1 MPGAP
6 MVGPHMGPFVN
17 GVGPGLPGFGG
28 PFGPN
33 TFPRPGYMGPGAAGG
48 NYGIPRRP
56 FFPPRPPR
64 VGSPTISSSRPYTSS
79 YYSHSDPGSHHTD
92 QELHDAVHHLDQ
104 SQHEANEKAE
114 ALAEA
119 QGLQTNE
126 IGRYLH
132 QLGSVMDKNRAEQL
146 RELATLH
153 DDIGRIR
160 DVLNHPPPPLPA
172 KSPTRVI
179 VPEPPIQVTVNA
191 DPTRPVLSRPPS
203 MHPTPQMQTAIM
215 DITEHSESGESPV
228 IAATLPVVTEKDS
241 QQDLLLRDLQNK
253 VAELVR
259 RMADSE
265 RQQQQPVEKI
275 VIKET
280 DYNPADMAAS
290 KPLPPQPPVVLAPP
304 LPLSPTAQSDSA
316 PHHVHFGPEHVKETT
331 TEVMYHALRCNRKS
345 Y

>member
-1 MPGAP
+1 
-6 MVGPHMGPFVN
+6 MVGPHMGPFMN

-33 TFPRPGYMGPGAAGG
+33 VFPRPGYMGPGAAGG
-48 NYGIPRRP
+48 NYGIPRRQ

-92 QELHDAVHHLDQ
+92 QELHDAVNHLDQ

-146 RELATLH
+146 NELATLH

-160 DVLNHPPPPLPA
+160 DALNHPPPPLPA
-172 KSPTRVI
+172 KSPTRAV
-179 VPEPPIQVTVNA
+179 VPEAPVQVTVNTE
-191 DPTRPVLSRPPS
+191 PTRPVLSRPPS
-203 MHPTPQMQTAIM
+203 MHPTPQPMQTAVM
-215 DITEHSESGESPV
+215 DIMEHSESGESPV
-228 IAATLPVVTEKDS
+228 IAATMPVVTDKDF
-241 QQDLLLRDLQNK
+241 QQDVLLRDLQNK

-259 RMADSE
+259 RLAESE
-265 RQQQQPVEKI
+265 RQQQQPVEEI

-280 DYNPADMAAS
+280 DYNPQDMAAS
-290 KPLPPQPPVVLAPP
+290 KPLPRQPPVVLAPP
-304 LPLSPTAQSDSA
+304 LPFSPVPRSDFA

-331 TEVMYHALRCNRKS
+331 TEVM
-345 Y
+345 